1 MHQLRHQ
8 FVCGKFIKQN
18 KVGENMEFNLFK
30 KSDKI
35 YWIWL
40 SLKLNNQNSVF
51 QRLLDQF
58 GNSPYEIYKAD
69 ENKLNIADHLS
80 ELQKKS
86 LLDKNINEALS
97 IFNYCKLNKVGIMT
111 YCDSIYPE
119 SLKSIKNPPII
130 LYYMGNIPNLNN
142 RVCVSVVGT
151 RKMTEYGMR
160 SCYKIAY
167 ELASAGAVIVSG
179 MALGIDSVAHA
190 GAIGAKGTTIAV
202 LGCGIDVIYPKQ
214 HRKLRKYICE
224 YGAVITAYHPST
236 PAYKYNFPERNAI
249 ISGLSEG
256 TLIVEAPRS
265 SGALITA
272 EHAAEQS
279 RTVYALPGSIEEPM
293 SEGPNYLI
301 KNGAM
306 AITCARDILEY
317 YFENH
322 SRLVDPVKLRH
333 GELSSD
339 FDNEILNEVGISVTC
354 YGRGSN
360 ETPTSLLKKLNAEL
374 NNNAEQNSDYYA
386 VPKIK
391 KINDNNS
398 SKKEEKI
405 IEPAQ
410 VDESALEGLTEEQRR
425 IFNELPCDKPTSAD
439 VLAKSGYS
447 IGVLMA
453 TLTILE
459 IKGLVISLPGG
470 MYIRK

>member
-1 MHQLRHQ
+1 M
-8 FVCGKFIKQN
+8 GI
-18 KVGENMEFNLFK
+18 NLFK
-30 KSDKI
+30 KSDQV

-51 QRLLDQF
+51 QKLLDLF
-58 GNSPYEIYKAD
+58 ENSPYEIYKAD
-69 ENKLNIADHLS
+69 ENELNKAEHLS
-80 ELQKKS
+80 PFQKKV
-86 LLDKNINEALS
+86 LLDKNLDEAIS
-97 IFNYCKLNKVGIMT
+97 IFNYCKRNNVGIMT
-111 YCDSIYPE
+111 YGESIYPE
-119 SLKSIKNPPII
+119 SLKSMKKPPIL
-130 LYYMGNIPNLNN
+130 LYYMGHIPNLNN

-160 SCYKIAY
+160 SCYKISY

-190 GAIGAKGTTIAV
+190 GAIGARGTTIAV

-224 YGAVITAYHPST
+224 HGAVITAYHPST
-236 PAYKYNFPERNAI
+236 PGYKNNFPERNAI
-249 ISGLSEG
+249 ISALSEG
-256 TLIVEAPRS
+256 TLVVEAPKN

-279 RTVYALPGSIEEPM
+279 RTVYALPGSIEEPT

-301 KNGAM
+301 KNGSVAV
-306 AITCARDILEY
+306 TCARDILQY

-322 SRLVDPVKLRH
+322 SRLVDSVKLRQ

-339 FDNEILNEVGISVTC
+339 FDNGILAEVGISVTC
-354 YGRGSN
+354 YGKGPK
-360 ETPTSLLKKLNAEL
+360 EPPTSLLKKLNEQL

-391 KINDNNS
+391 KIGESNAPQ
-398 SKKEEKI
+398 KEENI
-405 IEPAQ
+405 PIEPARI
-410 VDESALEGLTEEQRR
+410 DEIALEGLSEDQRK
-425 IFNELPCDKPTSAD
+425 IFNELPCDKPTSVD
-439 VLAKSGYS
+439 VLAKGGYN
-447 IGVLMA
+447 IGMLMA

-459 IKGLVISLPGG
+459 IKGLITSLPGG

>member
-1 MHQLRHQ
+1 M
-8 FVCGKFIKQN
+8 
-18 KVGENMEFNLFK
+18 FK
-30 KSDKI
+30 KSDQV

-40 SLKLNNQNSVF
+40 SLKLNNQNTVF

-58 GNSPYEIYKAD
+58 DNSPYEIYKSD
-69 ENKLNIADHLS
+69 ENELERASHLS
-80 ELQKKS
+80 EFQKRV
-86 LLDKNINEALS
+86 LLDKNLDEALS
-97 IFNYCKLNKVGIMT
+97 IFNYCKWNNVGIIT
-111 YCDSIYPE
+111 YNDSIYPE
-119 SLKSIKNPPII
+119 LLKSMKKPPIL
-130 LYYMGNIPNLNN
+130 LYYMGHIPNLNN

-167 ELASAGAVIVSG
+167 ELASAGAVVVSG

-190 GAIGAKGTTIAV
+190 GAIGARGTTVAV

-224 YGAVITAYHPST
+224 HGAVITAYHPST
-236 PAYKYNFPERNAI
+236 PAYKNNFPERNAI
-249 ISGLSEG
+249 ISALSEG

-306 AITCARDILEY
+306 AITCARDILGY

-322 SRLVDPVKLRH
+322 SRLVDPVKLRQ
-333 GELSSD
+333 GELSSE
-339 FDNEILNEVGISVTC
+339 FDNGILNDLGISVTC
-354 YGRGSN
+354 YGKGPK
-360 ETPTSLLKKLNAEL
+360 ETPSSLLKKLNDQL
-374 NNNAEQNSDYYA
+374 NNNAEQNSDYYSA
-386 VPKIK
+386 PKMKRIGE
-391 KINDNNS
+391 NQS
-398 SKKEEKI
+398 SRKNVEI
-405 IEPAQ
+405 IENPITEPMP
-410 VDESALEGLTEEQRR
+410 VDESALEGLTDEQRR
-425 IFNELPCDKPTSAD
+425 IFNDLPCDKPTSVD
-439 VLAKSGYS
+439 ELTKGGYN
-447 IGVLMA
+447 IGTLMA

-459 IKGLVISLPGG
+459 IKGLVTSLPGG

>member
-1 MHQLRHQ
+1 
-8 FVCGKFIKQN
+8 
-18 KVGENMEFNLFK
+18 MELNLFK
-30 KSDKI
+30 KSDQV

-51 QRLLDQF
+51 QHLLDLF
-58 GNSPYEIYKAD
+58 GNSPYEIYKANED
-69 ENKLNIADHLS
+69 ELNRASHLS
-80 ELQKKS
+80 ELQKRT
-86 LLDKNINEALS
+86 LLDKNLDEALS
-97 IFNYCKLNKVGIMT
+97 IFNYCKWNRVGIMT
-111 YCDSIYPE
+111 YGDGIYPE
-119 SLKSIKNPPII
+119 SLKSMKKPPIL

-167 ELASAGAVIVSG
+167 ELASAGAVVVSG

-190 GAIGAKGTTIAV
+190 GTIGARGTTIAV

-224 YGAVITAYHPST
+224 HGAVITAYHPST
-236 PAYKYNFPERNAI
+236 PAYKNNFPERNAI
-249 ISGLSEG
+249 ISALSEG
-256 TLIVEAPRS
+256 TLVVEAPRS

-272 EHAAEQS
+272 DRAAEQS

-301 KNGAM
+301 KNGAV
-306 AITCARDILEY
+306 AITCARDILGY

-322 SRLVDPVKLRH
+322 SRFVDPVKLRQ
-333 GELSSD
+333 GELSSE
-339 FDNEILNEVGISVTC
+339 FDNGILEDVGINVTC
-354 YGRGSN
+354 YGKGPKEN
-360 ETPTSLLKKLNAEL
+360 PKSLLRKLNEQL
-374 NNNAEQNSDYYA
+374 NNNAEQNSDYYS

-391 KINDNNS
+391 KINENNTVQ
-398 SKKEEKI
+398 KEENI
-405 IEPAQ
+405 SVEPAP

-425 IFNELPCDKPTSAD
+425 IFNDLSCDKPTSVD
-439 VLAKSGYS
+439 TLAKGGYS
-447 IGVLMA
+447 IGTLMA

-459 IKGLVISLPGG
+459 IKGLITSLPGG